1 MQILNNLNLTQNE
14 IQNARIQ
21 NLAAAPASPVTGQ
34 VYYDTTLGYAR
45 VYSGSAWLRLDASGA
60 VSQVTGT
67 TPISVTSGTTPAV
80 SISAATTTAAGSMS
94 ASDKSLLDGATSNST
109 ADALVKRDAS
119 SRFRAA
125 DPSDAQDVAT
135 KAYVDSVA
143 SGLDVKQSVRAAT
156 TANITLSAVQTIDD
170 VSLSAGDRVLV
181 KNQSTGS
188 ANGIYVV
195 ASGSW
200 SRASDANSDAEV
212 TPNLFV
218 FVEEGTAN
226 ADSGWTLQTNGPITL
241 GSSSLSFVQ
250 FSGAGQIT
258 AGDGLTK
265 TGNTINAAG
274 TADRISVSA
283 DAIDIAGTYVGQN
296 TITTLGTISGGTW
309 QGTAVAVAYGGT
321 GALNATDARANLG
334 AVGKYATSIGN
345 NSDTAITVT
354 HSLGSKDVIVQVY
367 DNSSPFAQVWP
378 DIEHTNTTSVTLQF
392 AVAPTTNQ
400 YRVVVTG

>member
-1 MQILNNLNLTQNE
+1 
-14 IQNARIQ
+14 
-21 NLAAAPASPVTGQ
+21 
-34 VYYDTTLGYAR
+34 
-45 VYSGSAWLRLDASGA
+45 
-60 VSQVTGT
+60 
-67 TPISVTSGTTPAV
+67 
-80 SISAATTTAAGSMS
+80 
-94 ASDKSLLDGATSNST
+94 
-109 ADALVKRDAS
+109 
-119 SRFRAA
+119 
-125 DPSDAQDVAT
+125 
-135 KAYVDSVA
+135 
-143 SGLDVKQSVRAAT
+143 
-156 TANITLSAVQTIDD
+156 